1 MIAAIGTTY
10 NARSAGREADQ
21 LLATVILDRPLA
33 PVRVGEI
40 FQVRVLVQEDSDLAE
55 GFRGG
60 PLDLFFDNDLV
71 QYHGS
76 FNPDHILQPPYDA
89 FLTHGALQDGLVDDL
104 GGLAIQSGLGDGT
117 AVTYAVLSF
126 EATTP
131 GAAVFRAGP
140 GESGFA
146 LTPPVG
152 QIDTDEIFYG
162 NAVIVNIE
170 DDTESADA
178 DAWTFELDIN
188 NGTVPQVSIGMA
200 AGASDLYDP
209 AHDWFGSGTAALET
223 MTADLNRDV
232 RDIATAARWRL
243 RVQGAASEATV
254 VSWDSAM
261 VPAGGLL
268 LRRTDALG
276 TPTGAGVGMGN
287 DTFYTINP
295 GELAYFEIIFGG
307 VPFDLTISGGWNIIS
322 IPVEPFDAGVNA
334 VLQGANTGVVWGWDG
349 AYVAADAITPK
360 AGYWVYRGGG
370 ATIITIYGAPV
381 ADTTVTVDAGWN
393 LVGPVA
399 APPYTPV
406 TVDVQPANALESVI
420 WIYLHG
426 RYQSVN
432 ALQPGFGHWLRAGE
446 SATLN
451 D

>member
-1 MIAAIGTTY
+1 
-10 NARSAGREADQ
+10 
-21 LLATVILDRPLA
+21 
-33 PVRVGEI
+33 
-40 FQVRVLVQEDSDLAE
+40 
-55 GFRGG
+55 
-60 PLDLFFDNDLV
+60 
-71 QYHGS
+71 
-76 FNPDHILQPPYDA
+76 
-89 FLTHGALQDGLVDDL
+89 
-104 GGLAIQSGLGDGT
+104 
-117 AVTYAVLSF
+117 
-126 EATTP
+126 
-131 GAAVFRAGP
+131 
-140 GESGFA
+140 
-146 LTPPVG
+146 
-152 QIDTDEIFYG
+152 
-162 NAVIVNIE
+162 
-170 DDTESADA
+170 
-178 DAWTFELDIN
+178 
-188 NGTVPQVSIGMA
+188 
-200 AGASDLYDP
+200 
-209 AHDWFGSGTAALET
+209 
-223 MTADLNRDV
+223 
-232 RDIATAARWRL
+232 
-243 RVQGAASEATV
+243 
-254 VSWDSAM
+254 
-261 VPAGGLL
+261 
-268 LRRTDALG
+268 
-276 TPTGAGVGMGN
+276 MGN